1 MRSNRGQIRSL
12 EACWS
17 LEVTSGHRPPKMHM
31 SSYEVTWDHKGF
43 HAKFGSEMTPFFAPV
58 PPRHFLT
65 FATCASFLLALLFAQ
80 HCLFAWTSVTLI
92 MPYRNDL

>member
-17 LEVTSGHRPPKMHM
+17 LEVTSGQRPPKMHM

-43 HAKFGSEMTPFFAPV
+43 HAKFGSEMTPFF
-58 PPRHFLT
+58 
-65 FATCASFLLALLFAQ
+65 CASATAPFFNLRDLCIFFVSAFVCPALLICMDFRYFDYA
-80 HCLFAWTSVTLI
+80 V
-92 MPYRNDL
+92 

>member
-43 HAKFGSEMTPFFAPV
+43 HASASASATAPFFNLRDLCIFFVSAFVCP
-58 PPRHFLT
+58 
-65 FATCASFLLALLFAQ
+65 ALLICMDFRYFDYA
-80 HCLFAWTSVTLI
+80 V
-92 MPYRNDL
+92 

>member
-43 HAKFGSEMTPFFAPV
+43 HAKFGSEMTPFFCASATAPFFNLRFA
-58 PPRHFLT
+58 PPRRAAPFLVH
-65 FATCASFLLALLFAQ
+65 ASVAVALRVAQ
-80 HCLFAWTSVTLI
+80 VPSTA
-92 MPYRNDL
+92 